1 MDEGSYSVY
10 KNLILL
16 KRNNKAR
23 LAVRNKC
30 AFVIFRLARPS
41 YLRRR
46 IVVKHSLESWK
57 ICLDGRLLSRFLASE
72 HWPRLENNTEKD
84 FYHCLDAIFVAAK
97 SH

>member
-84 FYHCLDAIFVAAK
+84 FYHCLMPQF
-97 SH
+97 